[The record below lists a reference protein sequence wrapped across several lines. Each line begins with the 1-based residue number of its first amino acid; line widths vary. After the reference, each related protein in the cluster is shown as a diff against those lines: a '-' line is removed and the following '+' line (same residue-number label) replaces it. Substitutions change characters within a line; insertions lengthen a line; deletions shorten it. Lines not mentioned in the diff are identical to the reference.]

1 MTSSGPGDAR
11 STPKQSEDQT
21 TEPRG
26 PAGIGPAIKQFAENL
41 EGLREF
47 VEVIEP
53 VLQERRERLME
64 SNASNLLPLI
74 LALTQIGPDSEP
86 LDPQLLE
93 KARSRFDGEISIDLS
108 DDAKAATISVKGP
121 GFHRFHEAMKGL
133 EKAGYH
139 TDLLYQ
145 NSLSALVSATEW
157 FLSQILRW
165 IFERQP
171 GIAGIEDKTLKLGDL
186 QAMNSIED
194 AKRYMLESRV
204 LEVLR
209 GGFIEWLTYFEGRL
223 GLSMGY
229 LVNEKG
235 RLIEVFQRRNLFVH
249 NGGYVGETYRKFVP
263 EELQEKP
270 PKHARV
276 SVTRPYL
283 EAAIDVFE
291 RCFIL
296 LAAELWKKQKIDDD
310 ARGHLLLEIAYDR
323 LVSEAYAVAESLSRF
338 AMNDKRLPERIRL
351 SSSFN
356 YWQSLKWQGRFE
368 EVRPEVENLDMSAK
382 DQVFAV
388 ARYALLD
395 DEEAFFDALPDVLDR
410 GLSEEDLRE
419 WPLFKAMRKSARFQ
433 EFTQG
438 DAVPPPAANVPPE
451 APDEVDAR

>member
-1 MTSSGPGDAR
+1 M
-11 STPKQSEDQT
+11 
-21 TEPRG
+21 
-26 PAGIGPAIKQFAENL
+26 
-41 EGLREF
+41 
-47 VEVIEP
+47 
-53 VLQERRERLME
+53 VLV
-64 SNASNLLPLI
+64 A
-74 LALTQIGPDSEP
+74 D
-86 LDPQLLE
+86 
-93 KARSRFDGEISIDLS
+93 
-108 DDAKAATISVKGP
+108 
-121 GFHRFHEAMKGL
+121 
-133 EKAGYH
+133 
-139 TDLLYQ
+139 
-145 NSLSALVSATEW
+145 
-157 FLSQILRW
+157 LRW
-165 IFERQP
+165 IFQRQP
-171 GIAGIEDKTLKLGDL
+171 GIAAIEDKTLKLSDL

-209 GGFIEWLTYFEGRL
+209 GGFTEWLTYFEGRL

-229 LVNEKG
+229 LTNEKG

-249 NGGYVGETYRKFVP
+249 NGGYVGESYRKFVP

-270 PKHARV
+270 PEHARV

-323 LVSEAYAVAESLSRF
+323 LGSEAYAVAESLSRF

-395 DEEAFFDALPDVLDR
+395 DEEAFFDALPNVLDR
-410 GLSEEDLRE
+410 GLSEEDLESGRYSRKCGSWHGSRSSPRGTPCRRRPPTCLPSLPKKSMLGSSTTACMRLRHVPILATPAPNDPQSRYPGVRTIANGPPLPRE
-419 WPLFKAMRKSARFQ
+419 VEGPR
-433 EFTQG
+433 
-438 DAVPPPAANVPPE
+438 AAAIE
-451 APDEVDAR
+451 AKGWRW